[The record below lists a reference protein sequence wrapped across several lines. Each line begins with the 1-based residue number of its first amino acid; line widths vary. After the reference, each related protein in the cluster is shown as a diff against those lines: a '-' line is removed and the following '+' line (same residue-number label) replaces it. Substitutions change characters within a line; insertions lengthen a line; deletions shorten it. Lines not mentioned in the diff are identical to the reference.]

1 MYWILGTCPAGRR
14 GRQQLAEAQVY
25 RHKRARA
32 PGFVKDDNAGKGAAH
47 GGRYICYGWIMW
59 DICNNSSRTSRR
71 GTVLVYVSVAM
82 IAFTALVSLV
92 VDIAHLRVVKT
103 QLQFA
108 ADSAARSAA
117 TSISSGNATSNAI
130 AAAALVSVDGTPV
143 VIQAS
148 DVVIGTWSGTSF
160 TAGGA
165 SPNAV
170 RVSVPRTAARGNAV
184 AVWWGG
190 IMGKSSADVTA
201 TATATGKATQIAGFI
216 GYSGVTMMNNAFFGS
231 YDSRTNRSPNQ
242 NSAGRKSR
250 VGTNALING
259 KNNDTIQGDA
269 VLGPNATAD
278 PSIVLTG
285 ADLIQPS
292 NLPIPTMP
300 AWAPPGGAALPLV
313 VASDTTMPGGS
324 YWYSSMMVTANLT
337 FSGPT
342 TIYVNGDIYIDGSLA
357 PASGN
362 PSDVT
367 IFQIGAHNFGDLG
380 INGLNLTAGIYA
392 PDSDFMAKNNL
403 YYYGSGIFNSITTKN
418 NAEFYYDIMLGS
430 ADGSPVV
437 HTVN

>member
-1 MYWILGTCPAGRR
+1 
-14 GRQQLAEAQVY
+14 
-25 RHKRARA
+25 
-32 PGFVKDDNAGKGAAH
+32 
-47 GGRYICYGWIMW
+47 MW
-59 DICNNSSRTSRR
+59 DICNTPFKKHRR
-71 GTVLVYVSVAM
+71 GSVLIYVAVAM

-92 VDIAHLRVVKT
+92 VDIAHLRVVKM

-117 TSISSGNATSNAI
+117 VNLSNGTPTSSAI
-130 AAAALVSVDGTPV
+130 AAAALVNVDGSPV

-148 DVVIGTWSGTSF
+148 DVVVGTWSGTSF

-170 RVSVPRTAARGNAV
+170 QVTVPRTSARGNSV
-184 AVWWGG
+184 AVWWGA
-190 IMGKSSADVTA
+190 IMGKSSADITA
-201 TATATGKATQIAGFI
+201 TATATGKATQMAGFI
-216 GYSGVTMMNNAFFGS
+216 GYAGVNMINNAFFGS
-231 YDSRTNRSPNQ
+231 YDSRNNRQPNP

-250 VGTNALING
+250 VGTNTLLNG

-269 VLGPNATAD
+269 VLGPNGTAD

-285 ADLIQPS
+285 SDLIQPS

-324 YWYSSMMVTANLT
+324 YWYTSMTVTANLT

-362 PSDVT
+362 PADVT
-367 IFQIGAHNFGDLG
+367 IYQIGAHNFGDLG
-380 INGLNLTAGIYA
+380 INGLNLTAGVYA
-392 PDSDFMAKNNL
+392 PNSDFMAKNNL
-403 YYYGSGIFNSITTKN
+403 YYYGSGIFNTITTKN
-418 NAEFYYDIMLGS
+418 NAEFYYDIMLGT

-437 HTVN
+437 HTVD